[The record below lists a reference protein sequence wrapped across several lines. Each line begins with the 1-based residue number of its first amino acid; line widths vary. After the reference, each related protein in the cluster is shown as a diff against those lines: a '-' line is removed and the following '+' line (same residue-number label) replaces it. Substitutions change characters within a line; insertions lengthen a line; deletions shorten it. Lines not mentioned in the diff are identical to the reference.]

1 MEILGG
7 IGSILVLIG
16 IIWTIVTAFKMG
28 GTLWG
33 VLNILICV
41 QPIIGIVSAAMK
53 KAAWA
58 PVIVMTIGTILS
70 TIGWY
75 PMMMMQMQQMQ
86 TMP

>member
-1 MEILGG
+1 MEILGV
-7 IGSILVLIG
+7 IGSLLMLVG
-16 IIWTIVTAFKMG
+16 FIWTIITAFKLG

-53 KAAWA
+53 KAEWL
-58 PVIVMTIGTILS
+58 PVILMIVGWVIS

-75 PMMMMQMQQMQ
+75 PMITKMMAD
-86 TMP
+86 MPR